1 MSYRV
6 VNGKI
11 CPVEPIGNYNSKVNT
26 DKTTQKQNFADI
38 LNDKIK
44 NKDTFVLSAHA
55 AERLKSRNISFSE
68 KDMKTIN
75 EGINKAEEKGCK
87 ESVIFY
93 KDNAL
98 VTSIK
103 NRTVITVLDKN
114 SSKGNVFTNVD
125 SVVTL

>member
-11 CPVEPIGNYNSKVNT
+11 CPVEPIENYNSKVNT
-26 DKTTQKQNFADI
+26 NKTTQKQNFADI
-38 LNDKIK
+38 LNEKIK
-44 NKDTFVLSAHA
+44 NNDTFVFSSHA
-55 AERLKSRNISFSE
+55 AERLKSRNISFNE
-68 KDMKTIN
+68 NDMKTIN
-75 EGINKAEEKGCK
+75 EGINKAQEKGCK

-93 KDNAL
+93 KDTAL

-103 NRTVITVLDKN
+103 NRTVITVMDKN